1 MENKDLSARP
11 VIELID
17 ARKIYRMG
25 DEDVRA
31 LDGVSLKINSG
42 EFIAILGPSGS
53 GKSTMMHM
61 MGFMDTLSSG
71 TMIFE
76 GTDVSHIGASR
87 RAWYRAHRIGFIFQ
101 AFNLLPRLT
110 VLENVML
117 PLTYARTARREA
129 ERRAREALERVALS
143 HRVDHLPSQLSGGER
158 QRVATARAIVNS
170 PGILLADEPTG
181 NLDSKNV
188 KRTLDL
194 LCSLRDSGLPVLMVT
209 HDLEVAKFA
218 DRVVEMRDGQVLRD
232 YRQQSCRHFT
242 GTGNLGDLKNV

>member
-1 MENKDLSARP
+1 MNNETTEAGTT
-11 VIELID
+11 VIELIN
-17 ARKIYRMG
+17 ARKTYRMG
-25 DEDVRA
+25 DEDVHA
-31 LDGVSLKINSG
+31 LDGVSLKIKHG

-61 MGFMDTLSSG
+61 LGFMDTLTAG

-76 GTDVSHIGASR
+76 GTDVSRIGAGK

-101 AFNLLPRLT
+101 AFNLLPRLN

-117 PLTYARTARREA
+117 PLTYANVGRREA
-129 ERRAREALERVALS
+129 ENRAREALERVALE
-143 HRVDHLPSQLSGGER
+143 HRIEHLPTQLSGGER
-158 QRVATARAIVNS
+158 QRVATARAIVNN

-194 LCSLRDSGLPVLMVT
+194 LCSLRDSGLPVVMVT

-218 DRVVEMRDGQVLRD
+218 DRVVEMRDGNVIRD
-232 YRQQSCRHFT
+232 YIQQSRREFA
-242 GTGNLGDLKNV
+242 GTGNLGIS